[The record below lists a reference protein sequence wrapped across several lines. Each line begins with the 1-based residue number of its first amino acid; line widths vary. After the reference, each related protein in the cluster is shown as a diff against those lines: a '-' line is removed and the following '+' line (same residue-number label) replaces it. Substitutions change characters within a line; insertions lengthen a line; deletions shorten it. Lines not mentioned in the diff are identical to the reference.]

1 MRAFRFGVQARA
13 PMEAGGWQEL
23 ARQAEGLGYD
33 ILCAPD
39 HFDRGPAPMVALAF
53 AAEATTTLRVG
64 TMVLA
69 NDFRHPAALAKEAA
83 TLDVLS
89 NGRFELGIGA
99 GWQTSDYQRTGIAMD
114 RPGVRIERLGEAVAI
129 IKELLAGETVTFSGQ
144 HYTIDGLEGLPE
156 PVRQG
161 GPPLF
166 VAGGSERVLRLAA
179 RTADIAGVNP
189 NMAAGVIDER
199 VGPSATVEATEAKI
213 EWIRESAGERF
224 VELELHSRVH
234 VASITNDGRGL
245 AEALAPAMGLDTD
258 RALASPHSMIG
269 TVEEVVDKLVRQREE
284 LGISYIGLSAES
296 MEEMAPV
303 VARLAGT

>member
-1 MRAFRFGVQARA
+1 
-13 PMEAGGWQEL
+13 MEAGGWQEL

-33 ILCAPD
+33 ILCVPD

-53 AAEATTTLRVG
+53 AAEATSTLRVG

-89 NGRFELGIGA
+89 SGRFELGIGA
-99 GWQTSDYQRTGIAMD
+99 GWQTTDYQRTGIAMD
-114 RPGVRIERLGEAVAI
+114 RPGVRIERLGEAVTI
-129 IKELLAGETVTFSGQ
+129 IKGLLAGETVTFSGQ

-166 VAGGSERVLRLAA
+166 LAGGSERVLRLAA
-179 RTADIAGVNP
+179 RTADIVGVNP
-189 NMAAGVIDER
+189 SMAAGVIDNR
-199 VGPSATVEATEAKI
+199 VGPSSTAEATAAKI
-213 EWIRESAGERF
+213 DWIRESAGERF
-224 VELELHSRVH
+224 GDVELHSRVH
-234 VASITNDGRGL
+234 MATITDDSRSF
-245 AEALAPAMGLDTD
+245 AEALAPALGLDTD
-258 RALASPHSMIG
+258 QALASPHSLIG
-269 TVEEVVDKLVRQREE
+269 TVEEVVDKLVRQRDE
-284 LGISYIGLSAES
+284 LGISYIGLSIES